1 LKGEIVESSYWTKIT
16 QERLSRRRLLRSG
29 AALSTGA
36 AALALVGCGDD
47 DDDGDG
53 GGGTSPTAAPG
64 SSPTAAA
71 GTPKM
76 GGVIDVGLNSDLT
89 DLEPHV
95 GITVHADTINLTWNA
110 LTNYDTELNPVG
122 LLFESWEV
130 NDDATEFVFHTRQGV
145 NWHPFKGASREFI
158 ASDVVYNF
166 DRVKNPESG
175 GFGQLRTFINLY
187 SGWEAPDDTTLILRS
202 DIPRPA
208 TFDGLIEQRQG
219 LPEWLEDKA
228 ANPGV
233 AIGTGA
239 FMLGEWRPGD
249 QFNMLRFADG
259 WQADQTYL
267 DEMIFHVSLDPQ
279 TMVTQ
284 FEAGAI
290 QVAKAPAVRDWV
302 RWRDG
307 DEFQALVQEVSGG
320 YYAIGYNTTYEPFFD
335 KRARQALNWLI
346 DRDRFVSTVMLDSTY
361 SYSLPW
367 PETSLAY
374 DADKGQFYSF
384 DLDKAKSLLAEVG
397 LQDGFDMEAVMTP
410 ERSELIE
417 FAEVYQ
423 QDLAQVNVNLE
434 IRPMEVAAFVELINA
449 DPPGQKGAWISNA
462 GRANLGAP
470 ITMVNYAGV
479 LWEHRPNG
487 DLKRSD
493 GTPIANNNTGYY
505 SQEWFDVIEEINK
518 TVDEEKLR
526 DLYQT
531 MNDIILE
538 DSWIAFL
545 GAIPE
550 RYGAH
555 ENVQGIIPK
564 PALPGMDLTSAWLDA

>member
-1 LKGEIVESSYWTKIT
+1 
-16 QERLSRRRLLRSG
+16 
-29 AALSTGA
+29 
-36 AALALVGCGDD
+36 
-47 DDDGDG
+47 
-53 GGGTSPTAAPG
+53 
-64 SSPTAAA
+64 
-71 GTPKM
+71 
-76 GGVIDVGLNSDLT
+76 LT

-95 GITVHADTINLTWNA
+95 GITVHADTINMTWDA

-158 ASDVVYNF
+158 ASDVIYNW

-187 SGWEAPDDTTLILRS
+187 SGWEAPDDTTVILRA

-228 ANPGV
+228 NNPEA
-233 AIGTGA
+233 AIGTGP

-249 QFNMLRFADG
+249 QFNMLRAPDSWHADE
-259 WQADQTYL
+259 TYL

-279 TMVTQ
+279 TAAQQ
-284 FEAGAI
+284 FESGAL
-290 QVAKAPAVRDWV
+290 QVVKAPAVRDWV

-307 DEFQALVQEVSGG
+307 NEFQALRQEISGS
-320 YYAIGYNTTYEPFFD
+320 YYGMGFNTTYEPFFD
-335 KRARQALNWLI
+335 KRARQAMNWLI
-346 DRDRFVSTVMLDSTY
+346 DRERFISTVMLDSTF

-367 PETSLAY
+367 PEASLAY
-374 DADKGQFYSF
+374 DADKSQFFSF
-384 DLDKAKSLLAEVG
+384 DLDKAKALLAEVG
-397 LQDGFDMEAVMTP
+397 LQDGFDAEAVMTP

-417 FAEVYQ
+417 FSEIYQ

-449 DPPGQKGAWISNA
+449 DPPGQKGMWISNA
-462 GRANLGAP
+462 GRTNLGSP
-470 ITMVNYAGV
+470 VTMVNSTGV
-479 LWEHRPNG
+479 LWEHRPTEG
-487 DLKRSD
+487 LTRSD
-493 GTPIANNNTGYY
+493 GAPIANNNTGYW
-505 SQEWFDVIEEINK
+505 SQEWFDVIEEINL

-545 GAIPE
+545 ASIAE

-555 ENVQGIIPK
+555 QNVQGIVPK
-564 PALPGMDLTSAWLDA
+564 AALPGMELKSAWLDA

>member
-1 LKGEIVESSYWTKIT
+1 
-16 QERLSRRRLLRSG
+16 LLRSG

-64 SSPTAAA
+64 TSPTAAA

-95 GITVHADTINLTWNA
+95 GITVHTDTINLTWNA

-145 NWHPFKGASREFI
+145 KWHPFKGIDRDFI

-166 DRVKNPESG
+166 DRVKDPESG

-228 ANPGV
+228 NNPGV

-320 YYAIGYNTTYEPFFD
+320 YYGIGYNTTYEPFFD
-335 KRARQALNWLI
+335 KRARQAMNWLI

-367 PETSLAY
+367 PEASLAY

-479 LWEHRPNG
+479 LWEHRPS

-518 TVDEEKLR
+518 TVDEETLR

-531 MNDIILE
+531 MNDVILE

-555 ENVQGIIPK
+555 ENVQGIVPK